1 MVLLTHQKYF
11 DLINR
16 LNEFESKLIMY
27 ARFIQ
32 AMNDIRLGTLQDIDS
47 AFEDVLKDLKSF
59 NL

>member
-1 MVLLTHQKYF
+1 MVLLAHQKYF

-32 AMNDIRLGTLQDIDS
+32 AMNDIRLGTQDIDS
-47 AFEDVLKDLKSF
+47 AFEDVLKDLKSI

>member
-1 MVLLTHQKYF
+1 MVLLAHQKYF